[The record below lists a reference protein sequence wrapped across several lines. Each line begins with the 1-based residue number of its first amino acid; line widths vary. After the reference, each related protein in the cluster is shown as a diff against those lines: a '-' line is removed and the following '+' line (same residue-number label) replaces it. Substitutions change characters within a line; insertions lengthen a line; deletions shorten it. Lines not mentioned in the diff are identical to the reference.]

1 MRQDCPHCGISLKRR
16 LARAVPAP
24 GERKFLPMK
33 AIQVC
38 PECGGKIQQNPHPV
52 ERKLGWLV
60 LPLIGAFLL
69 KDGMSLPKLAMM
81 VLIGC
86 WIVYALAAIYVER
99 RYLRDWQRYKR
110 WEEAAPP
117 APANQSD

>member
-1 MRQDCPHCGISLKRR
+1 M
-16 LARAVPAP
+16 
-24 GERKFLPMK
+24 
-33 AIQVC
+33 C

-69 KDGMSLPKLAMM
+69 KDDMSSPKLAMM
-81 VLIGC
+81 VLVGC
-86 WIVYALAAIYVER
+86 WMVVALAAIYVER

-110 WEEAAPP
+110 WEDTAPP
-117 APANQSD
+117 APANQAD